1 MSHPVRQDYDRLVL
15 SFGLMTAPAQVSYT
29 SLLEVW
35 READEIASINHLW
48 LYDHL
53 MPLGGDPKGP
63 AFEGW
68 TLLSAL
74 AAQTRRVELGLMVTS
89 NRFRPPAL
97 LAKMAATVDVVADG
111 RLVLGMGVGSRPDH
125 PIARREY
132 LAHGLP
138 FIETQDAVASL
149 DEACTVIRRLWT
161 DPEPFDFHGQHVN
174 LTGAFANPKPVRRT
188 PILIGGRSKATLR
201 LVAKHADIWNIP
213 GGDLQDCVARSALL
227 DELCV
232 EESRDP
238 ATITRSVALPVPY
251 DRPDTTRAAV
261 ADAIAAGFDHVVLM
275 LSPPYPERVAYWVAE
290 EIIARI

>member
-1 MSHPVRQDYDRLVL
+1 MT
-15 SFGLMTAPAQVSYT
+15 SFGLMTAPSQVSYE

-35 READEIASINHLW
+35 READAIASIDHLW

-53 MPLGGDPKGP
+53 MPLGGDPNGP

-74 AAQTRRVELGLMVTS
+74 AAQTRRVQLGLMVTS

-97 LAKMAATVDVVADG
+97 LAKMAATVDVVAGG
-111 RLVLGMGVGSRPDH
+111 RLVLGLGVGSRPEH

-138 FIETQDAVASL
+138 FIDTQDAIASL

-161 DPEPFDFHGQHVN
+161 DLEPFDFHGQHVEVI
-174 LTGAFANPKPVRRT
+174 GAFANPKPVHRT

-213 GGDLQDCVARSALL
+213 GGDLNDCIARNAML
-227 DELCV
+227 DDLCV
-232 EESRDP
+232 EIDRDP
-238 ATITRSVALPVPY
+238 TAILRSIALPVSY
-251 DRPDTTRAAV
+251 ERPRATRDAV
-261 ADAIAAGFDHVVLM
+261 ADAIAAGFGHIVLM
-275 LSPPYPERVAYWVAE
+275 LSPPYPERVGSWVAT
-290 EIIARI
+290 EIIAQC

>member
-1 MSHPVRQDYDRLVL
+1 MT
-15 SFGLMTAPAQVSYT
+15 SFGLMTAPAQVSYK

-35 READEIASINHLW
+35 READAIASIDHLW

-53 MPLGGDPKGP
+53 MPLGGDPHGP

-74 AAQTRRVELGLMVTS
+74 AAQTQRVQLGLMVTS

-138 FIETQDAVASL
+138 FIDTQDAITSL

-161 DPEPFDFHGQHVN
+161 DPEPFDFHGQHMNV
-174 LTGAFANPKPVRRT
+174 TGAFANPKPARPT

-213 GGDLQDCVARSALL
+213 GGDLDDCITRSAML
-227 DELCV
+227 DDLCV
-232 EESRDP
+232 EIDRDP
-238 ATITRSVALPVPY
+238 ATITRSVALPMSYETPE
-251 DRPDTTRAAV
+251 TTRAAV
-261 ADAIAAGFDHVVLM
+261 ANAVAAGFGHIVLM
-275 LSPPYPERVAYWVAE
+275 LSPPYPDRVASRVVQ
-290 EIIARI
+290 EIIA